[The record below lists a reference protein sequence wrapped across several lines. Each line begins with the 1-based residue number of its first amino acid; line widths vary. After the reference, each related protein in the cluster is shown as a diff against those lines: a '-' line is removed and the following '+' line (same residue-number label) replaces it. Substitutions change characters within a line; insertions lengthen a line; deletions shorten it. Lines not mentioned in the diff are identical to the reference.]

1 FINDIENRTGS
12 WITDRSIEF
21 HIADLAIGNY
31 TYRLDVEDGL
41 SEMISDEVLVVV
53 TTAIK
58 EWVKPVLNF
67 LWGVVIAAAPVVT
80 TSIIVLIITKRRL

>member
-1 FINDIENRTGS
+1 
-12 WITDRSIEF
+12 
-21 HIADLAIGNY
+21 ADLAIGNY

-58 EWVKPVLNF
+58 IWVDPVMKI
-67 LWGVVIAAAPVVT
+67 LWGLVVAAAPVVVT
-80 TSIIVLIITKRRL
+80 AIIIQLITKRRLRSHNNLRLCCC